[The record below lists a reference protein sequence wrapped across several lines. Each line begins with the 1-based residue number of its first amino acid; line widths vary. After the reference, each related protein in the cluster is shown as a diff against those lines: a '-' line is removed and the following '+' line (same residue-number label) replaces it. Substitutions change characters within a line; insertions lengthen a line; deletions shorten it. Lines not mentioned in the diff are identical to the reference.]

1 MEFLYKDFVEEVTA
15 LLPVLAQGFLSLHQ
29 GREK

>member
-15 LLPVLAQGFLSLHQ
+15 LLSVLGQVFLSLHQ
-29 GREK
+29 GRGK